1 MKKVD
6 ILGVEFDF
14 TTQQEI
20 LNILQ
25 DKIERNKKAFVVT
38 ANPEIVMYANKDP
51 QYMHTLQFAN
61 HIIADGVGVILGSK
75 IVRQPLPERIAG
87 FDLMIELLSIANQK
101 GLRVFFLGASEQTL
115 EKMIP
120 KIKRDYPK
128 LVIAGYHH
136 GFFKGH
142 EHKVKQM
149 VKEAKADL
157 VFVAL
162 GYPKQEEWIQK
173 NIDSFE
179 KGIFM
184 GIGGSF
190 DILAGTVKRAPGFW
204 RNLNLEW
211 LYRLIQQPTRW
222 KRMLALP
229 TFVKKMFQYRRKSSD
244 NM

>member
-229 TFVKKMFQYRRKSSD
+229 TFVKKMFQYKRKSSR
-244 NM
+244 

>member
-1 MKKVD
+1 MLNKVD
-6 ILGVEFDF
+6 ILGVEFDY

-20 LNILQ
+20 LSILQ
-25 DKIERNKKAFVVT
+25 EKIKRNKKAFIVT

-61 HIIADGVGVILGSK
+61 HIIADGIGVILGSK
-75 IVRQPLPERIAG
+75 IVRKPLPERIAG
-87 FDLMIELLSIANQK
+87 FDLMVELLSIANQER
-101 GLRVFFLGASEQTL
+101 LRVFFLGAKEQTL
-115 EKMIP
+115 EQMIP

-136 GFFKGH
+136 GFFKGQ
-142 EHKVKQM
+142 EHKVNEM

-162 GYPKQEEWIQK
+162 GFPKQEEWIQK
-173 NIDSFE
+173 NLDSFE

-190 DILAGTVKRAPGFW
+190 DILAGTMKRAPAFW
-204 RNLNLEW
+204 RKLNLEW
-211 LYRLIQQPTRW
+211 LHRLIQQPSRW
-222 KRMLALP
+222 KRMLVLP
-229 TFVKKMFQYRRKSSD
+229 IFVKKMFQYRRKRLR
-244 NM
+244 